1 MSIYAMNERT
11 TSLLAKGA
19 DCQGAAA
26 DGLSNNE
33 IDGLLFSSQ
42 AQTFY
47 TEPSSC
53 DAYGF
58 VFLPLGL
65 RDGTT

>member
-1 MSIYAMNERT
+1 MNERT

-33 IDGLLFSSQ
+33 IDGLFSSQ
-42 AQTFY
+42 AKTFY

-58 VFLPLGL
+58 VFFTA
-65 RDGTT
+65 RSS